1 MCSIFGIII
10 KQKTETT
17 PIEST
22 LTALKMLEYRGYDS
36 AGIAS
41 KGDKALQIWKTQNK
55 DNKAEGVDMLRKQM
69 TEMGVISFP
78 TQIVIGHT
86 RWATHG
92 EISQKNAH
100 PHSSQD
106 GNFAIVHNGIIENY
120 IELKE
125 FLRSKGYYSVSDTDT
140 EVLVNL
146 IEYRWNE
153 TGRISFEV
161 AVRQAV
167 SEIEGAFAIAV
178 ITSSEDKM
186 IVASR
191 SGGLFVGIT
200 AYGFVIASDQSAL
213 VAHTKDCFE
222 VESDCLVVLTPE
234 KYEKRTIVSN
244 QEVVPDIKKIELEIS
259 QIQKNGYE
267 YFMQKEIFE
276 QPKTLTDALRGRVRP
291 FEGIIK
297 LRGIEEH
304 LRRIVQAKKIT
315 IIGCGTS
322 WHAGLVG
329 EYLFEQFTRIP
340 VEVEYASEFVHRNP
354 ILGEKDIVIAI
365 SQSGET
371 ADTLEALALAKK
383 SRATVIGL
391 CNVVSSKIARMAGVG
406 VYLHVGPEISVAST
420 KAFTGQVAVLT
431 AIALL
436 VGRQKGTIT
445 ESDYMRHITEL
456 AELPSVV
463 EKYLPYFDIVAKEIA
478 YEQLHSDHAL
488 YLGRGYNFP
497 VALEGALKL
506 KEISYIHAEG
516 YPAAEMK
523 HGPIALIDEKMP
535 VIVIAPQGDETYKK
549 IIGNIQEIRAR
560 SGRVIAIATEGDTE
574 IVSLVEKV
582 IYIPRASE
590 HLIPIIAVVPLQLIA
605 YHNAVMKGLNP
616 DKPRHLAKSVTV

>member
-1 MCSIFGIII
+1 MCSIFGIIT
-10 KQKTETT
+10 KQKTTT

-22 LTALKMLEYRGYDS
+22 LIALKMLEYRGYDS

-41 KGDKALQIWKTQNK
+41 KEDKLLKIWKTRNK
-55 DNKAEGVDMLRKQM
+55 DNYAEGVDELRRQM
-69 TEMGVISFP
+69 VEVDALNLL

-100 PHSSQD
+100 PHISQD
-106 GNFAIVHNGIIENY
+106 GNFAIAHNGIIENY

-125 FLRSKGYYSVSDTDT
+125 FLRNKGYYSVTDTDT
-140 EVLVNL
+140 EVLANL

-153 TGRISFEV
+153 TGRSSFEE
-161 AVRQAV
+161 AVRQAL
-167 SEIEGAFAIAV
+167 SEIDGAFAVAV
-178 ITSSEDKM
+178 ITSNENKM

-200 AYGFVIASDQSAL
+200 TLGFVVASDQSAIIS
-213 VAHTKDCFE
+213 HTKDCFE

-234 KYEKRTIVSN
+234 KYEKRTIASN
-244 QEVVPDIKKIELEIS
+244 QKVVPDMKKIELEIS
-259 QIQKNGYE
+259 QIQKNE
-267 YFMQKEIFE
+267 YDHFMQKEIFE
-276 QPKTLTDALRGRVRP
+276 QPKTLTDALRGRVRAT
-291 FEGIIK
+291 EGIIK

-304 LRRIVQAKKIT
+304 LNKIVHAKRI
-315 IIGCGTS
+315 IILGCGTS
-322 WHAGLVG
+322 WHAGLVA
-329 EYLFEQFTRIP
+329 EYLFEEFARIP
-340 VEVEYASEFVHRNP
+340 TEVEYASEFINRNP
-354 ILGEKDIVIAI
+354 IIREGDIVIAI

-371 ADTLEALALAKK
+371 ADTLAALEVAKK
-383 SRATVIGL
+383 KGATVIGL

-406 VYLHVGPEISVAST
+406 VYLHIGPEISVAST

-436 VGRQKGTIT
+436 VGRQKGALS
-445 ESDYMRHITEL
+445 ESAYMLHVTEL
-456 AELPSVV
+456 AELPQII
-463 EKYLPYFDIVAKEIA
+463 EKYLPYFDERARSIV
-478 YEQLHSDHAL
+478 YTQLNSENAL

-506 KEISYIHAEG
+506 KEVSYIHAEG

-549 IIGNIQEIRAR
+549 ILGNIQEVKAR
-560 SGRVIAIATEGDTE
+560 KGKVIVIATEGDRE
-574 IVSLVEKV
+574 IHSMADEV
-582 IYIPRASE
+582 ICIPRIAN
-590 HLIPIIAVVPLQLIA
+590 HLVPIIAVIPLQLIA
-605 YHNAVMKGLNP
+605 YHCAVMKGL
-616 DKPRHLAKSVTV
+616 DVDRPRHLAKSVTVQ